1 MRNVDQEIRE
11 RWFNDHQ
18 ATLTK
23 HGDLEV
29 IEWREP
35 GTNIYYCRY
44 VFDKNRI
51 YISGDIGQAIFDLTW
66 KATIHSFDDINLGYF
81 YSKLSA
87 FSDDKK
93 DFNSDNTVKRL
104 REWLNNLHEDGTD
117 YDHEEMEELFG
128 RARSVTEHWEWV
140 EAIHKQESFISE
152 LDVDYWEWMY
162 GCGDE
167 IPIRIK
173 GYLIGL
179 KMASEQLKAVKI
191 EGEIKQCQT

>member
-1 MRNVDQEIRE
+1 MREVEKEIRE
-11 RWFNDHQ
+11 HWFSDHQ
-18 ATLTK
+18 AILTK

-29 IEWREP
+29 LGWKKP

-44 VFDKNRI
+44 VFDQNRI

-93 DFNSDNTVKRL
+93 DFKSEDAVKRL
-104 REWLNNLHEDGTD
+104 REWLNDLHEGGVE
-117 YDHEEMEELFG
+117 YDHEEMKELFG
-128 RARSVTEHWEWV
+128 QARGVTEHWEWA

-152 LDVDYWEWMY
+152 LDPDYWEWMY
-162 GCGDE
+162 DCGDE

-179 KMASEQLKAVKI
+179 KMASVQLRSRKI
-191 EGEIKQCQT
+191 EGEIKP

>member
-1 MRNVDQEIRE
+1 MSRDIDQEIRE
-11 RWFNDHQ
+11 HWFNDHQ

-29 IEWREP
+29 LEWREP
-35 GTNIYYCRY
+35 GTIVYYCRY

-66 KATIHSFDDINLGYF
+66 RATIHSFDDINLGYF

-93 DFNSDNTVKRL
+93 DFNSENAVKRL
-104 REWLNNLHEDGTD
+104 REWVNNLHEDGIS
-117 YDHEEMEELFG
+117 YDHKEMKELFE
-128 RARSVTEHWEWV
+128 RARNVTEQWEWV
-140 EAIHKQESFISE
+140 EAVRKQESFISE
-152 LDVDYWEWMY
+152 LDRDYWEWMF

-167 IPIRIK
+167 IPIRVK

-191 EGEIKQCQT
+191 EGEIK